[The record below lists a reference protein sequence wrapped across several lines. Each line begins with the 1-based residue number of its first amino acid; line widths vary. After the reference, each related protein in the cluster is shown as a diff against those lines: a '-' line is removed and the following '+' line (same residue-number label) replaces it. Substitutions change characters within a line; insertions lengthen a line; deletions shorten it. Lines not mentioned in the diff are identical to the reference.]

1 VAIAEKAW
9 EARDFQ
15 KVRQSVSAR
24 LIDEL
29 TVFGTAEQCRKRI
42 AAYGAAGVTTVSIT
56 PNSVDP
62 RDTLRA
68 LAPYTS

>member
-1 VAIAEKAW
+1 M
-9 EARDFQ
+9 
-15 KVRQSVSAR
+15 RQSVSPR

-29 TVFGTAEQCRKRI
+29 TLFGTAEKCRERI

-56 PNSVDP
+56 SNSENP

-68 LAPYTS
+68 LAPYTP